1 MNAESWSEALDDA
14 RTLLAR
20 MTLPELIELV
30 YMVADD
36 LSLRTMERA
45 GENEEDEVV

>member
-20 MTLPELIELV
+20 MTLPELIELLHRI
-30 YMVADD
+30 ADEIQ
-36 LSLRTMERA
+36 LREMQRA
-45 GENEEDEVV
+45 D

>member
-1 MNAESWSEALDDA
+1 MNVESWSEALDDA
-14 RTLLAR
+14 RALLAR

-30 YMVADD
+30 HMAADD

-45 GENEEDEVV
+45 GESEEDEVF